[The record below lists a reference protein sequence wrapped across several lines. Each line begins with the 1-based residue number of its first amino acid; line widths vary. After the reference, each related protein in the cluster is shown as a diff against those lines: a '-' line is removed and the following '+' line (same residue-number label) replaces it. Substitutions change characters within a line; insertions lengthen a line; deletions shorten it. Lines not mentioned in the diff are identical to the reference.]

1 MYPAKKSLAI
11 AILMSGLAAGLA
23 QAQTPPAATPATTP
37 AAAPVAPAPEPTPPL
52 TFNVG
57 VWSQYIFRGLSQS
70 DYKPALQGGV
80 DYAHDSG
87 LYVGTWASN
96 INWLRDF
103 GISSGRVEID
113 IYGGWKKT
121 FADDYTIDVGYL
133 RYQYPGSVHDGFVN
147 PNTNEVYTAASWKFV
162 TLKYS
167 HALSNAFGTAESKH
181 TYYLDLTAAIPV
193 ADTWTLTLHVAR
205 QNYRGPSADLASYHD
220 FKAEIAKD
228 LGKGFSAGAGVTA
241 TDANKDF
248 YTPPG
253 KRSIA
258 RDTGYVFVK
267 YNF

>member
-1 MYPAKKSLAI
+1 MHQINTSLAQ
-11 AILMSGLAAGLA
+11 AIIVTGMVTGAA
-23 QAQTPPAATPATTP
+23 QAQTSPPPAAPAAP
-37 AAAPVAPAPEPTPPL
+37 AAAPASPL
-52 TFNVG
+52 AFNIG
-57 VWSQYIFRGLSQS
+57 LWSQYIFRGLSQS

-80 DYAHDSG
+80 DYSHDSG
-87 LYVGTWASN
+87 LYAGVWASN
-96 INWLRDF
+96 INGLRDF

-121 FADDYTIDVGYL
+121 FAEDYTLDVGFL
-133 RYQYPGSVHDGFVN
+133 RYQYPGSVKEGFVN
-147 PNTNEVYTAASWKFV
+147 PNTNEVYVAGGYKFV

-181 TYYLDLTAAIPV
+181 TYYLDLTAAIPIT
-193 ADTWTLTLHVAR
+193 DTWTLTLHGGR

-228 LGKGFSAGAGVTA
+228 LGNGLLVGGGVTLV
-241 TDANKDF
+241 DANKEF

-258 RDTGYVFVK
+258 KDTGYVFVK
-267 YNF
+267 YTF